1 MKKRK
6 RDRKFILYFQDQAEY
21 QGTVDFVEWA
31 MSQPNVIPLWYQVPI
46 FMTNAASHAIVS
58 LGVGE
63 NEEWV
68 RETPYCDS

>member
-6 RDRKFILYFQDQAEY
+6 RDRKFILYFQDQEAEY

-46 FMTNAASHAIVS
+46 YDKCSEPSAIVS
-58 LGVGE
+58 FAWEKMRNG
-63 NEEWV
+63 
-68 RETPYCDS
+68 

>member
-6 RDRKFILYFQDQAEY
+6 KEIESLFFTQDQEAEY

-46 FMTNAASHAIVS
+46 FMTNAASHQQLFLWAWEKMRN
-58 LGVGE
+58 G
-63 NEEWV
+63 
-68 RETPYCDS
+68 